1 MIDYPHISPSGDSAV
16 TVVFGNEID
25 DRSNRYVYA
34 LKRILESESSLSI
47 LSIIPSY
54 CSLLVVY
61 DLNKHGQREIADYI
75 ESKLSTVYKSSIKK
89 VKKEIVEIPTV
100 YGGEYGPDLDYVAE
114 HVGITRDEVIKIH
127 SSVSYKVY
135 MIGFSPGFPYLGG
148 MEKKISCPRLQKP
161 RLRIP
166 KGSVGIAGD
175 QTGVYPSESPG
186 GWRLIGR
193 TPKTLFDVNCQPP
206 VIILPGSY
214 VKFIPINSD
223 EFNSMA
229 QGSL

>member
-16 TVVFGNEID
+16 TIVFGNKID
-25 DRSNRYVYA
+25 DRSNGYVYA

-54 CSLLVVY
+54 SSLLVVY
-61 DLNKHGQREIADYI
+61 DINKHGQGEITDYI
-75 ESKLSTVYKSSIKK
+75 ESKLSTVYKSSAKQ

-114 HVGITRDEVIKIH
+114 HVGLTRDEVIKIH
-127 SSVSYKVY
+127 SSVKYKVY

-148 MEKKISCPRLQKP
+148 MEKKISCHRLQKP

-166 KGSVGIAGD
+166 QGSVGIAGD

-193 TPKTLFDVNCQPP
+193 TPKKLFNVNCEPP
-206 VIILPGSY
+206 VTILPGSY

-223 EFNSMA
+223 EFNSMTE
-229 QGSL
+229 GSL